1 MSRFYVTS
9 KSKLKKFND
18 GHFKT

>member
-9 KSKLKKFND
+9 KSKLKKF
-18 GHFKT
+18 K